1 MPSEQMRSLLL
12 RVLFD
17 DNFHNLMLTAPQK
30 AMESYK
36 LTEDE
41 KNILS
46 RPSTSIDELL
56 QSQIGVSEDLLGSTR
71 RPPTTTTTYCVTTT
85 TYCATTTSSCVTKA
99 ASLDS
104 AVIKPL
110 VDSIR
115 QSSDAERFERILQ
128 LVNQF
133 TG

>member
-17 DNFHNLMLTAPQK
+17 DNFHNLMLTVPQK

-41 KNILS
+41 KNLLS

-85 TYCATTTSSCVTKA
+85 YCATTTSSCATKT
-99 ASLDS
+99 ASIDS

-115 QSSDAERFERILQ
+115 QSSDAERFERILH